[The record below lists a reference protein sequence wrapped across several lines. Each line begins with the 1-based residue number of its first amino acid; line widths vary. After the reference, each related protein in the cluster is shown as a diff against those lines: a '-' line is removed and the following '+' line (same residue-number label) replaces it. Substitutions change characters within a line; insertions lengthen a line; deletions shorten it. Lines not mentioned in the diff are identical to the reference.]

1 MTQEQI
7 NKYSVLM
14 AEYMGITVFDDIDAN
29 GNKYFYY
36 NNFKMQDFEALP
48 NYHSDYNE
56 LIKVWVKFRDLYEPE
71 LGKALWDVK
80 ENIKTIIVMK
90 PIEEAFE
97 ELGKAIEWYNTIKK

>member
-7 NKYSVLM
+7 NKYSVVM
-14 AEYMGITVFDDIDAN
+14 AEFMGYKREFETKGRFDT
-29 GNKYFYY
+29 GRGYY
-36 NNFKMQDFEALP
+36 SHTLDFLCFNSSYDSLMP
-48 NYHSDYNE
+48 
-56 LIKVWVKFRDLYEPE
+56 VWVKFRDMYEPE